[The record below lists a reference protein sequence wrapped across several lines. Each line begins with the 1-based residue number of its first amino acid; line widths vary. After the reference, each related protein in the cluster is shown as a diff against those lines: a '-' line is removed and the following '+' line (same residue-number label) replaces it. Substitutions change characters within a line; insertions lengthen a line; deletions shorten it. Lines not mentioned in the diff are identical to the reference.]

1 MRLTQRQCAL
11 LKAIAAGQ
19 RLKDHRDIE
28 GGKVYRLY
36 ALDETSQTVNAADV
50 AVLIEA
56 GLLNSNKKFPAAT
69 YWLTEQGQRFCH
81 LQPA

>member
-1 MRLTQRQCAL
+1 MQFTQHQCGL
-11 LKAIAAGQ
+11 LKAIASGQ
-19 RLKDHRDIE
+19 RLKDHRDLE

-36 ALDETSQTVNAADV
+36 ALDETSQTVDAADV
-50 AVLIEA
+50 AALVEA
-56 GLLNSNKKFPAAT
+56 GMLSSNKKFPAAT

>member
-1 MRLTQRQCAL
+1 MQFTQHQCAL
-11 LKAIAAGQ
+11 LKAIANGQ
-19 RLKDHRDIE
+19 RLKDHRDLE

-36 ALDETSQTVNAADV
+36 ALDETSQTVDAADV
-50 AVLIEA
+50 AALVEA
-56 GLLNSNKKFPAAT
+56 GMLSSNKKFPAAT